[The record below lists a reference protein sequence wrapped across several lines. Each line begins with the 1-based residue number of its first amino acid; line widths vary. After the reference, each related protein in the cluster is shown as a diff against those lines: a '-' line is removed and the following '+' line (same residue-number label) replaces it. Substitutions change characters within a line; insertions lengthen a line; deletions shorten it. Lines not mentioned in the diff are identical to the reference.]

1 MENILTG
8 IRPTG
13 PLHLGHYAG
22 AIKLM
27 LEIQNGGKFDNFYI
41 MIADTQALTDNAKN
55 VDKVKNNIVGLAL
68 DLLSCGIDP
77 KKTKIFIQ
85 SQVPELFEITGYFSN
100 LVTFSRLKRNPTIKD
115 EIKQRGF
122 ETNLPVGFLTYPIS
136 QAADIL
142 AFGTTLVPVGDD
154 QAPMLEQ
161 AREIATTFNATYAP
175 IFSLPKQMISKN
187 HNQSRLPGTDG
198 KLKMSKSAGNA
209 INLIDDEVTVKQK
222 IMNAYTDPEHIRV
235 ADPGHVDGNVVF
247 AYLDVFCT
255 PEHFAK
261 HLPEYKNLDE
271 LKAHYTRGGLGD
283 VKIKL
288 FLNNILQELLAPI
301 RAKRAEL
308 EKNINDV
315 YKMLFENGKALRKVA
330 DATLA
335 KMHDVMGINYYNYI
349 KKEKS

>member
-1 MENILTG
+1 MDTILSG

-27 LEIQNGGKFDNFYI
+27 LDIQNGGNYDNFYI
-41 MIADTQALTDNAKN
+41 MIADTQALTDNARN
-55 VDKVKNNIVGLAL
+55 VDKVKNNIIQVAL
-68 DLLSCGIDP
+68 DLLSCGLDP
-77 KKTKIFIQ
+77 NKTKIFIQ

-100 LVTFSRLKRNPTIKD
+100 LVTFSRLKRNPTIKE

-161 AREIATTFNATYAP
+161 AREIATSFNNTYAQ
-175 IFSLPKQMISKN
+175 IFTLPKQMISSNKM
-187 HNQSRLPGTDG
+187 QARLPGIDG

-209 INLIDDEVTVKQK
+209 INLSDDEATVKQK
-222 IMNAYTDPEHIRV
+222 IMNAYTDPTHIKV
-235 ADPGHVDGNVVF
+235 ADPGHIEGNVVF
-247 AYLDVFCT
+247 AYLDVFCRS
-255 PEHFAK
+255 EHFGK
-261 HLPEYKNLDE
+261 YLPEYANLDE
-271 LKAHYTRGGLGD
+271 LKAHYRSGGLGD
-283 VKIKL
+283 VKIKQ
-288 FLNNILQELLAPI
+288 FLNNILQEELAPI

-308 EKNINDV
+308 EHNINSV
-315 YKMLFENGKALRKVA
+315 YQILFDNAKHLRSVA
-330 DATLA
+330 QGTLS
-335 KMHDVMGINYYNYI
+335 KMHDAIGINYEKYI
-349 KKEKS
+349 K